1 MRNMPPCCMQN
12 TEAGLAMP
20 TLGGVPVGAEGGAG
34 EWLQALSTKAVAA
47 RLVLFFMSRWSC
59 MWCEQHKSKAQVTV
73 CQRVL
78 FACQHVDLLTPPLV
92 RRCLALS

>member
-1 MRNMPPCCMQN
+1 MQN